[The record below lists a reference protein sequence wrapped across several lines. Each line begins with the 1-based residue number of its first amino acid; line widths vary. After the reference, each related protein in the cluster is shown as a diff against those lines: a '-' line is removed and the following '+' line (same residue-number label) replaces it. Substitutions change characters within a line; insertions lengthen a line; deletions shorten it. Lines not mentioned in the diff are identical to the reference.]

1 MEKEGV
7 QVPNGAP
14 SSSDTAN
21 SSSSSAGTSNNSD
34 SNILAPFNPTCDQ
47 AQQVALDMLLL
58 LLETKKKTN
67 GASDLP
73 MVLFDLGC
81 GDGRL
86 LIRAIQQ
93 SSAPAEADADTAGCS
108 TLLLRC
114 VGIERD
120 PVLAQKAVAAAKEQL
135 SAEQQSRIDIRCGDA
150 LIAATAAAASSKT
163 KTTTTTTTTTE
174 PNNPTVSS
182 NTTIGSQCRDLT
194 LQDATAIYLYL
205 LPKGLIKIRPLLDQ
219 LIAATDSGC
228 RRRLRVV
235 VTYMFQLRGWE
246 PTRVDRTTKGGA
258 PVYLYEIP
266 STGDK

>member
-21 SSSSSAGTSNNSD
+21 RSCASTSTSTSDSKSD

-58 LLETKKKTN
+58 LLEKKKN
-67 GASDLP
+67 GASSSLSPSLSDRP

-93 SSAPAEADADTAGCS
+93 SAPATSADADAGS
-108 TLLLRC
+108 TLLRC

-135 SAEQQSRIDIRCGDA
+135 SAEQQSRIDIRIGDA
-150 LIAATAAAASSKT
+150 LIAAAAAAAAASSKT
-163 KTTTTTTTTTE
+163 TNDDD
-174 PNNPTVSS
+174 NNGTQQSYR
-182 NTTIGSQCRDLT
+182 Q
-194 LQDATAIYLYL
+194 
-205 LPKGLIKIRPLLDQ
+205 
-219 LIAATDSGC
+219 
-228 RRRLRVV
+228 
-235 VTYMFQLRGWE
+235 
-246 PTRVDRTTKGGA
+246 
-258 PVYLYEIP
+258 
-266 STGDK
+266 